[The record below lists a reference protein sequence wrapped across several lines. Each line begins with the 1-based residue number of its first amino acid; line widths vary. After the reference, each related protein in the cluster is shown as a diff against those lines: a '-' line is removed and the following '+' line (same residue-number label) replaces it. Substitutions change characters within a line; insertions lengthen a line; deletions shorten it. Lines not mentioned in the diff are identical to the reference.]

1 MKKKLITLILTMT
14 MGLSVVACAQTESTG
29 SNNNDS
35 EVSSEAESFET
46 ISEDNGS
53 NETEGNEEGGATVI
67 DADDNMLET
76 TVENPNEGI
85 GFSILD
91 DGKTVLEKLG
101 DPASETES
109 GDYFTNTY
117 YSSAEVTYSKDGD
130 KVEIIEFKS
139 YSDAWKTSKG
149 ITIGS
154 TFDEIITA
162 YGDPSDESEEGEL
175 CLNYFYEDGY
185 SISFTLNDNNE
196 VTYFA
201 MVLGRG

>member
-14 MGLSVVACAQTESTG
+14 MGLSVVACAKTESTG

-46 ISEDNGS
+46 ISEDNGA
-53 NETEGNEEGGATVI
+53 NETNEDGGMRII
-67 DADDNMLET
+67 DPDDTMLET

-85 GFSILD
+85 TFSILD
-91 DGKTVLEKLG
+91 DGNTVLEKLG
-101 DPASETES
+101 EPASKTDN
-109 GDYFTNTY
+109 GDYHTNTY
-117 YSSAEVTYSKDGD
+117 SSSAEVTYSKDGD
-130 KVEIIEFKS
+130 KAEIIEFRS

-154 TFDEIITA
+154 TYDEIINA
-162 YGDPSDESEEGEL
+162 YGEPSDESVEGEL
-175 CLNYFYEDGY
+175 CLNYFYDDGF
-185 SISFTLNDNNE
+185 SISFSLNENNE
-196 VTYFA
+196 VTYFI